1 MSSSDLK
8 TVLIQDSRLTVTDEL
23 DFGVYKGA
31 QNFTP
36 TIYQAISQSANNAV
50 WNIAVPSETTVLDSR
65 VMWKATITLK
75 ISSTATSPA
84 GDDNYLVNYG
94 SGDALAPFPLHQ
106 LCSTQSFTFN
116 NNTVSLNTQDCLASI
131 LRFNDKRDIMRYN
144 STTPTMY
151 DTYFNYSDIPANS
164 SKNVLGS
171 YSQSGVDND
180 FLPRGAYDVIVTSTT
195 NKNDANYGVQ
205 QPMPNAGVINPVYV
219 IFTVCE
225 PLLMSPFTFGSMESK
240 GFYGLQN
247 LNAIFNFNSGNTIFR
262 SVDIHNLNASVQVIG
277 VENSSLLFNMLT
289 PHPSTLL
296 PSRNILSYLDM
307 PRYIF
312 TNLPGINAGAT
323 QQMVGQNL
331 QLNQVPDKLII
342 FVRKSMSGRT
352 QYDSDSFLCIDQVN
366 LSFNNS
372 SGLLSNAQ
380 KEHLYNYSVSNGSN
394 QSFQEFSGRANI
406 TQTATDTNPPNISIP
421 TSGSLLVLQM
431 GKDVQLS
438 DDWYAPS
445 SLGTFNLAVTLSV
458 RNQTSV
464 DLSSNQIEMVVI
476 TVNAGCI
483 AFERGTCSTYSGL
496 LTKANVIQA
505 SEQVPYS
512 MTDIK
517 RLIGGKGLM
526 STLNSLGKR
535 LAPKIPGL
543 LKKGLEYQGS
553 ENAQKGAK
561 LLGAMGYGYSG
572 AGYSG
577 AGYSGAG
584 KLTNRYV

>member
-36 TIYQAISQSANNAV
+36 SVYNSISQSVNNAV
-50 WNIAVPSETTVLDSR
+50 WNIAVPSEQTLLDTR
-65 VMWKATITLK
+65 LMWKGTVTLK
-75 ISSTATSPA
+75 ISVPSTSVSPA
-84 GDDNYLVNYG
+84 GNNKYLVNYG
-94 SGDALAPFPLHQ
+94 SSDALAPFPLHQ

-116 NNTVSLNTQDCLASI
+116 NNTVSLNTQDCLASL

-151 DTYFNYSDIPANS
+151 DTYFNYNDISGNNPR
-164 SKNVLGS
+164 NVLGS
-171 YSQSGVDND
+171 YSSGGIDND
-180 FLPRGAYDVIVTSTT
+180 LIPRGSYPVEISSDPKFGGGGQNPMVDTS
-195 NKNDANYGVQ
+195 NNIQ
-205 QPMPNAGVINPVYV
+205 PVYV
-219 IFTVCE
+219 RFTVCE
-225 PLLMSPFTFGSMESK
+225 PLLMSPFTWGNMEPK
-240 GFYGLQN
+240 AFYGIQN
-247 LNAIFNFNSGNTIFR
+247 LNAIFNFNSGNTIWR
-262 SVDIHNLNASVQVIG
+262 SGDPYGLGITATVTDVSAT
-277 VENSSLLFNMLT
+277 SLYINMLT
-289 PHPSTLL
+289 AHPSTLL
-296 PSRNILSYLDM
+296 PSRNILPYLDM

-312 TNLPGINAGAT
+312 TNLPNVP
-323 QQMVGQNL
+323 VGSGTVPLVANNL
-331 QLNQVPDKLII
+331 QLNQIPEKMIVV
-342 FVRKSMSGRT
+342 VRPTLSQRT
-352 QYDSDSFLCIDQVN
+352 CRSSDSFLCIDSINV
-366 LSFNNS
+366 SFNNN
-372 SGLLSNAQ
+372 SGILSNAQ
-380 KEHLYNYSVSNGSN
+380 KEQLYNYSVANGSN
-394 QSFQEFSGRANI
+394 QSFQEYSGLANV
-406 TQTATDTNPPNISIP
+406 TQTPTLTVAPNTTIP
-421 TSGSLLVLQM
+421 TSGSVLVLQF
-431 GKDVQLS
+431 GKDIQLT
-438 DDWYAPS
+438 DDFYAPS
-445 SLGTFNLAVTLSV
+445 SLGTFNLAVTLNV
-458 RNQTSV
+458 RNQTNNAYNSGS
-464 DLSSNQIEMVVI
+464 LEIMII

-496 LTKANVIQA
+496 LTKANVIEA

-512 MTDIK
+512 MADVK

-561 LLGAMGYGYSG
+561 LLGALGY
-572 AGYSG
+572 GYSG